1 MWETSSPAAGVGP
14 RNAVWPACLDTELSV
29 MEQKNYPN
37 DDHILTDVHSLI
49 REAKFTA
56 SLNSINERNNIN
68 AV

>member
-1 MWETSSPAAGVGP
+1 
-14 RNAVWPACLDTELSV
+14 